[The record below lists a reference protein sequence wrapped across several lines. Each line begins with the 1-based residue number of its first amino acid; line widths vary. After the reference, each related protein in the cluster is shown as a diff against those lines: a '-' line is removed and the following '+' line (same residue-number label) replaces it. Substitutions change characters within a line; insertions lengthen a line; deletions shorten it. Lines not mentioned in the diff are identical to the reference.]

1 MAGVHRRGRVI
12 ALVLI
17 LILVVA
23 SGGFLLWD
31 DNRSTCEPLEMDAA
45 VLQTVSDRLP
55 VPQETV
61 EGETVLQEK
70 AFRGIV
76 VYYAEPVTEQ
86 RAQALAAYFQEQ
98 AQQYQGTY
106 VPLHGGLAAALVGN
120 HVYSSVIDKVGYG
133 WLSYKGNLY
142 AADTSREQAQ
152 GKPNYRNRYEFFFV
166 KDRASYHFVLF
177 SSRQNPEKALSAAA
191 EYLSA
196 RVQPNAP

>member
-17 LILVVA
+17 PILVVA

-61 EGETVLQEK
+61 EGETGLQEK

-76 VYYAEPVTEQ
+76 VYYAEPVTRSSGRRRLPRIFRSRRSNI
-86 RAQALAAYFQEQ
+86 RARMSPYTGDRQPSWW
-98 AQQYQGTY
+98 GTTAIL
-106 VPLHGGLAAALVGN
+106 P
-120 HVYSSVIDKVGYG
+120 
-133 WLSYKGNLY
+133 
-142 AADTSREQAQ
+142 
-152 GKPNYRNRYEFFFV
+152 
-166 KDRASYHFVLF
+166 
-177 SSRQNPEKALSAAA
+177 
-191 EYLSA
+191 
-196 RVQPNAP
+196 

>member
-17 LILVVA
+17 PILVVA

-86 RAQALAAYFQEQ
+86 RA
-98 AQQYQGTY
+98 
-106 VPLHGGLAAALVGN
+106 
-120 HVYSSVIDKVGYG
+120 
-133 WLSYKGNLY
+133 
-142 AADTSREQAQ
+142 
-152 GKPNYRNRYEFFFV
+152 
-166 KDRASYHFVLF
+166 
-177 SSRQNPEKALSAAA
+177 
-191 EYLSA
+191 
-196 RVQPNAP
+196 